1 VIDGSCST
9 YEREREEI
17 MIRVIWSVKEGDHC
31 GDIDL
36 DDRLIVRYIFEDAVC
51 DALDCVHLNHDSS

>member
-1 VIDGSCST
+1 
-9 YEREREEI
+9 